1 MGSLGDLNLVGVR
14 SRRFGVMAM
23 FTPPTYDGPP
33 GSRLGRHRLRIP
45 MDSFPKRTLPVNDA
59 IRTGLWLAAAPGSPQ
74 VQTLPSSRLA
84 LHTCRAHMGVWQSMQ
99 RQRQWLGVRP
109 HNPPP
114 SLTWGHWGPTCCAG
128 WRLTILA
135 REGLVT
141 PSRRVPGAM
150 GILGENGIGD
160 LQCNLPLPCA
170 REMHACSTPPPPP
183 THPPPRGGV
192 GGYFGSNFAKS
203 TMDV

>member
-1 MGSLGDLNLVGVR
+1 
-14 SRRFGVMAM
+14 M

-33 GSRLGRHRLRIP
+33 DSRLGRHRLRIP
-45 MDSFPKRTLPVNDA
+45 MDSFPKRTLPINDA
-59 IRTGLWLAAAPGSPQ
+59 IRTGLGLAAAPGSPQ

-128 WRLTILA
+128 CVSWRLTILA

-141 PSRRVPGAM
+141 PSRRVRLVKGKLVYLAS
-150 GILGENGIGD
+150 GTGVFT
-160 LQCNLPLPCA
+160 A
-170 REMHACSTPPPPP
+170 RR
-183 THPPPRGGV
+183 RGGQRGCAAARPRQV
-192 GGYFGSNFAKS
+192 FCVAAVRTAQPWCLAQCGPR
-203 TMDV
+203 